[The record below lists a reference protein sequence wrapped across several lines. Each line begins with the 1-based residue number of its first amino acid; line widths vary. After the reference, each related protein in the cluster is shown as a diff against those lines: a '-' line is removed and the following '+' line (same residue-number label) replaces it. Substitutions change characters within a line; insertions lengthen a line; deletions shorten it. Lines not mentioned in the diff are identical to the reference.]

1 MNQYKYKN
9 CLNKSNIMSLELVIN
24 EKTITS
30 RKSLLS
36 NYLKNNNVGIL
47 TENEGIFFKH
57 IFQKF
62 YTPDKEDIKFN
73 VEQIS
78 NVSII
83 ENRGNKCFSILVDNI
98 WYPTSIKPLSGSSR
112 NEKRNL
118 ERALRNAIE
127 PQINNFRL
135 CNPLNPSGICP
146 VTNKILDTDAQVDH
160 QKPFHILAE
169 EWIKDNKNISYIYV
183 LDKFDYIL
191 QEPHF
196 TSWFNFHLEESIL
209 RWVSKEGNK
218 SAHKLY
224 SC

>member
-1 MNQYKYKN
+1 
-9 CLNKSNIMSLELVIN
+9 MSLELVIN

-62 YTPDKEDIKFN
+62 YTPDNEDIKFN
-73 VEQIS
+73 VGQIS
-78 NVSII
+78 NVSIKK
-83 ENRGNKCFSILVDNI
+83 NRGNKCFSILVDNI
-98 WYPTSIKPLSGSSR
+98 WYPTSIKPLSGSIR
-112 NEKRNL
+112 NENR
-118 ERALRNAIE
+118 ERTRALRNAIE
-127 PQINNFRL
+127 PQINNFRV
-135 CNPLNPSGICP
+135 CNPLKPNDICP
-146 VTNKILDTDAQVDH
+146 VTNKILDIDAQVDHH

-169 EWIKDNKNISYIYV
+169 EWLKDNNNISCPYD

-191 QEPHF
+191 QEPHL
-196 TSWFNFHLEESIL
+196 TSWFNFHLEKSTL

-218 SAHKLY
+218 YAHKL
-224 SC
+224 

>member
-1 MNQYKYKN
+1 
-9 CLNKSNIMSLELVIN
+9 MSLELVIN
-24 EKTITS
+24 EKTITN
-30 RKSLLS
+30 RKNLLS

-47 TENEGIFFKH
+47 TENESTFFKH

-62 YTPDKEDIKFN
+62 YTPDEEDIKFN
-73 VEQIS
+73 ITQIS

-98 WYPTSIKPLSGSSR
+98 WYPTSKNPLSGSIR
-112 NEKRNL
+112 NEKKNL

-127 PQINNFRL
+127 PQINNFRV
-135 CNPLNPSGICP
+135 CNPLNPNDICP

-169 EWIKDNKNISYIYV
+169 EWIKDNNNISYPYV

-196 TSWFNFHLEESIL
+196 TSWFNFHLEESTL